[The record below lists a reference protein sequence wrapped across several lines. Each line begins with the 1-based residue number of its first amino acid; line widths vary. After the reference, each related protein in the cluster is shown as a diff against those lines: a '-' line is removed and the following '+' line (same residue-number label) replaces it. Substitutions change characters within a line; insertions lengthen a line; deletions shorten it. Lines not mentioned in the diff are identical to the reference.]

1 MKPDRLLKSR
11 RCRLGSLALSL
22 IITAGFAASAARA
35 ANPAQDASVDP
46 SAPPSYPDSAH
57 VFNGCHL
64 STISYLVRY
73 LSQYP
78 GERGEPLVIN
88 MRDAGGLRRM
98 HTMALISWRGRAWC
112 RDEYF
117 GVFALGCPF
126 ETRPNLDRLSAQAEA
141 CYLSHART
149 AIHFGGMT
157 RRREDPE
164 DLSPEERLR
173 EVTVAAQII
182 PYPTSIFWVRC
193 GREEL
198 PVAFFRPGGR
208 QVAVY
213 DPQHGTSLAE
223 CSISDDAR
231 VVSLVA
237 ARLGYSSE
245 GVRREASVPRG
256 TQLVAVNSSR

>member
-1 MKPDRLLKSR
+1 MKPDRLLKNR
-11 RCRLGSLALSL
+11 RYRLGPLALSL
-22 IITAGFAASAARA
+22 AITAGFAASAARA
-35 ANPAQDASVDP
+35 ANPAPDASLDP
-46 SAPPSYPDSAH
+46 SAPPSFPDSTH

-64 STISYLVRY
+64 STISYLARY

-88 MRDAGGLRRM
+88 MRNADGLRRM

-126 ETRPNLDRLSAQAEA
+126 ETRPNLDRLSAKAEA
-141 CYLSHART
+141 CYQSHARM
-149 AIHFGGMT
+149 AIHFGGMAQ
-157 RRREDPE
+157 RREAPE

-173 EVTVAAQII
+173 EVTVATQII

-213 DPQHGTSLAE
+213 DPLHGTSLAE
-223 CSISDDAR
+223 CSISDDAK

-245 GVRREASVPRG
+245 GVRREASVPMG

>member
-1 MKPDRLLKSR
+1 
-11 RCRLGSLALSL
+11 
-22 IITAGFAASAARA
+22 
-35 ANPAQDASVDP
+35 
-46 SAPPSYPDSAH
+46 
-57 VFNGCHL
+57 
-64 STISYLVRY
+64 
-73 LSQYP
+73 
-78 GERGEPLVIN
+78 
-88 MRDAGGLRRM
+88 
-98 HTMALISWRGRAWC
+98 
-112 RDEYF
+112 
-117 GVFALGCPF
+117 
-126 ETRPNLDRLSAQAEA
+126 
-141 CYLSHART
+141 
-149 AIHFGGMT
+149 MT